1 MNKKGFTLVELIV
14 SIVLL
19 LIVSSFMMNLLVQ
32 LKTKEKDLE
41 YSFEMELNSAFI
53 SKMINGSVVKNGG
66 INDIECTS
74 SSCEIQFNNNSTRFI
89 DITNDNKTLV
99 YRDEEK
105 EIIARTLP
113 SGTYKNISLAERT
126 YGSNIL
132 RIITLDIND
141 YSNYRIE
148 IVDF

>member
-66 INDIECTS
+66 INT
-74 SSCEIQFNNNSTRFI
+74 
-89 DITNDNKTLV
+89 
-99 YRDEEK
+99 
-105 EIIARTLP
+105 
-113 SGTYKNISLAERT
+113 
-126 YGSNIL
+126 
-132 RIITLDIND
+132 
-141 YSNYRIE
+141 
-148 IVDF
+148 